1 MFHIESFDKNKNIHS
16 YTIQHK
22 LISIKFGFDFKYSSL
37 SSKRF
42 FEPDFL
48 QFFIELAAN
57 NHKDW
62 FDQNRKRY
70 ELTIKEPFKKF
81 VDVVIQDLS
90 REDVRFKELESKECI
105 FRINRDIRFSKDKT
119 PYKLSRSAI
128 VVPGGK
134 KSRSINGVY
143 FEMGP
148 EHFRIYGGV
157 YEAEKDEIQQ
167 IREGIAQNADEF
179 KTLCNSQEFKKLYG
193 TILGEKNK
201 VLPSELK
208 SAALDEPLI
217 FNKQWY
223 FFCEFTPEIILEEGL
238 DELVLKCYRIGK
250 PISDFFE
257 KCRLN

>member
-1 MFHIESFDKNKNIHS
+1 
-16 YTIQHK
+16 
-22 LISIKFGFDFKYSSL
+22 L

-70 ELTIKEPFKKF
+70 ELSVKDPFKKF
-81 VDVVIQDLS
+81 VDFIIQKLS
-90 REDVRFKELESKECI
+90 KEDIRFQDLESKECI

-119 PYKLSRSAI
+119 PYKLSTSA
-128 VVPGGK
+128 VVALGGK
-134 KSRSINGVY
+134 KSRAINGVY

-148 EHFRIYGGV
+148 EHFRVYGGV
-157 YEAEKDEIQQ
+157 YEADKDEIQQ
-167 IREGIAQNADEF
+167 IREGIAQNANEF